1 MRTGQCSPSRSSGR
15 SDDVQRDRDGAVGRR
30 SNSPIARSNRW
41 CSMASRCAISASE
54 ARYRRIGPIVAKA
67 TSSSSLRI
75 PSRGANDG
83 AKVDHGSGGTV
94 PLRRSKTLPLWE
106 PFPVTGRV
114 GDSYRGAVSQG
125 PSGVPGRDERARGG
139 APLRG
144 LTPEREED
152 ASDFGPDGLPAVD
165 PLVRTARCESSG
177 NTPSTQCPGSCSRA
191 THRRRR
197 LPHPAPSG
205 AGGIWR
211 EGKARRERG
220 KPELRM
226 PALARVRKSAA
237 AARLSRPAPFRSGAG
252 AIPATRAAPE

>member
-1 MRTGQCSPSRSSGR
+1 MILAHRSSAFGGKSCCPFMAAVLAASLIAFTVSFDEMVVTFFTTGFESTLPVVIWSMVQHGYTPGDQCSGSGHYCYHACSDRRGAPTPGRPSPWRFSPKSVALTRICECDRSGVPAQGGAGCVALMRTGQCSPSRSSGR

-94 PLRRSKTLPLWE
+94 PLRRSKTLPVWE

-114 GDSYRGAVSQG
+114 GGFIPWSCIARSVW
-125 PSGVPGRDERARGG
+125 RAGTG
-139 APLRG
+139 
-144 LTPEREED
+144 
-152 ASDFGPDGLPAVD
+152 
-165 PLVRTARCESSG
+165 
-177 NTPSTQCPGSCSRA
+177 
-191 THRRRR
+191 
-197 LPHPAPSG
+197 
-205 AGGIWR
+205 
-211 EGKARRERG
+211 
-220 KPELRM
+220 
-226 PALARVRKSAA
+226 
-237 AARLSRPAPFRSGAG
+237 
-252 AIPATRAAPE
+252 